1 MALAFPGFE
10 DLSRKGGDRPRWGEQ
25 VEGVRAVEHLL
36 KAGRREIKH
45 LYLVKGAAG
54 VVKSLAGL
62 AGEVGVR
69 PTEVDKGRIRQ
80 MAMTSV
86 PQGVIA
92 VCEPLPAVS
101 VSDLARKAAK
111 ERGYLI
117 AFDGVEDPANMGAA
131 LRTAS
136 ALGAVG
142 ALIPEHGGAGLTPSA
157 VKSAAGA
164 VEYLDL
170 APVKSLAKALAQ
182 TSDAGLWSVIL
193 DSGGRSIYDQPLLT
207 EPLVLVVGGEGRG
220 VSRLVAERAD
230 LIASIPLSGKVES
243 LNASA
248 AVAAACSEICR
259 IRGERA

>member
-1 MALAFPGFE
+1 M
-10 DLSRKGGDRPRWGEQ
+10 SRKGDGRPRWGEQ
-25 VEGVRAVEHLL
+25 VEGIRAVEHLL
-36 KAGRREIKH
+36 KAGRREVKD
-45 LYLVKGAAG
+45 LYLAREAGGAAKAL
-54 VVKSLAGL
+54 VRLAGDC
-62 AGEVGVR
+62 GVR
-69 PTEVDKGRIRQ
+69 ATEVDKGRIRQ
-80 MAMTSV
+80 MAMSSV
-86 PQGVIA
+86 PQGVVAI
-92 VCEPLPAVS
+92 CEPLPAAGVTS
-101 VSDLARKAAK
+101 LARKAAE

-117 AFDGVEDPANMGAA
+117 AFDGVEDPANIGAA

-164 VEYLDL
+164 VEYLEL

-193 DSGGRSIYDQPLLT
+193 DSDGRSIYGQPLLT
-207 EPLVLVVGGEGRG
+207 EPLVLVVGGEGHG